1 MGGLLLMFEP
11 GAMSHR
17 NVGVHGR
24 GKWQSK
30 QSARQGLRDP
40 TPFGQQLRIRRSR
53 HSQEAQCL
61 LHREQLSKCPWGAC
75 VSTPEGTDESGQCRR
90 LQRQASKASEQRR
103 STRSRGA
110 RDVEGVM

>member
-1 MGGLLLMFEP
+1 MGGLLLLMFEP

-17 NVGVHGR
+17 IVGVHGR

-53 HSQEAQCL
+53 HSHEAPA
-61 LHREQLSKCPWGAC
+61 S
-75 VSTPEGTDESGQCRR
+75 SG
-90 LQRQASKASEQRR
+90 SSSR
-103 STRSRGA
+103 SA
-110 RDVEGVM
+110 HGVLV